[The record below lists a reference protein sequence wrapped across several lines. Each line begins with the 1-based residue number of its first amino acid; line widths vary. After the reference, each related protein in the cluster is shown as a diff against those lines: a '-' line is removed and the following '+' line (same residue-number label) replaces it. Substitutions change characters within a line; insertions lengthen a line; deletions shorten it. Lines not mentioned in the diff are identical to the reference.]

1 MVSAINYEPRGV
13 PLEVCGGMN
22 AQTSRFCQLNIMSD
36 LSNQYAIPA
45 RVCIFHAL
53 YDCVSIHLST
63 SSFNDSQIYL

>member
-1 MVSAINYEPRGV
+1 
-13 PLEVCGGMN
+13 
-22 AQTSRFCQLNIMSD
+22 MSD
-36 LSNQYAIPA
+36 ISNQYAIPA